1 MKSVTT
7 MRSRIRDR
15 TGVMEIGRKSD
26 GMSGTEI
33 FATGRID
40 ADFHW
45 LGTME
50 DDNDKFI
57 KLAIGAAKNGAPTRR
72 NHAGIL
78 SKPDAVWLSLSSILN
93 IRHSVMR
100 FEDFKLF
107 AESLTLGAT

>member
-1 MKSVTT
+1 MKSVTS

-15 TGVMEIGRKSD
+15 TGVLEIGRKSD

-40 ADFHW
+40 AAFHW
-45 LGTME
+45 LGTLE

-57 KLAIGAAKNGAPTRR
+57 IPAIGAAKNGAPTRR

-78 SKPDAVWLSLSSILN
+78 SKPDA
-93 IRHSVMR
+93 
-100 FEDFKLF
+100 
-107 AESLTLGAT
+107 